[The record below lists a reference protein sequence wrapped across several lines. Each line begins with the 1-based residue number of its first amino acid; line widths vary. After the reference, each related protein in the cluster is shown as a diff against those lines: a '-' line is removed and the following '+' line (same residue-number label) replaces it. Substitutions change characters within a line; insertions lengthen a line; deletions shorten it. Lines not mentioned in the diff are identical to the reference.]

1 MYKSNTKNEFDI
13 LQTFWKHF
21 FIFWQEK
28 VVRKSERGKTVP
40 RKEKSNF
47 VGSDKI
53 EFKSNAKKSIGKKE
67 QKRDEKCHFEKDKE
81 VEKQKT

>member
-53 EFKSNAKKSIGKKE
+53 EFKSNAKK
-67 QKRDEKCHFEKDKE
+67 
-81 VEKQKT
+81 